1 MFNKKLLAIVTLLSH
16 SSFGHEFYL
25 RGGYY
30 GELKNQ
36 DSLKIKHDVK
46 IFKKPSSDQ
55 YSPKFSGGF
64 ALGYQGNSKN
74 RFELELL
81 YSQIKKRNNTKD
93 NNYICLGKKENRISV
108 NDAKIEN
115 TAFMINSYYQTT
127 SLPYFGAGI
136 GFSKIKIFERD
147 SVRPAYQLKAGVNHN
162 INSNMSMYLG
172 YRHFGV
178 IGGKF
183 GEFDLYYKKGEI
195 LKTKSSSVENGFFG
209 THGIE
214 IGISV
219 KFIT

>member
-36 DSLKIKHDVK
+36 DSLKIKYNGK
-46 IFKKPSSDQ
+46 IFKKPSSNQ

-81 YSQIKKRNNTKD
+81 YSQIKKRNNT
-93 NNYICLGKKENRISV
+93 NVICCDKVGILV
-108 NDAKIEN
+108 NDDKIEN
-115 TAFMINSYYQTT
+115 MAFMINSYYQTT

-147 SVRPAYQLKAGVNHN
+147 SVRPAYQLKAGINHN

-183 GEFDLYYKKGEI
+183 GEFKKLHSKEE
-195 LKTKSSSVENGFFG
+195 KTLRSSSLDRNPSVENGFFG